1 VDLIYPMI
9 KEVKTIFAVAALTL
23 AISLAV
29 ALPLKSSAQYIGND
43 SALGIVRFYDK
54 QGTILTS
61 AKAFGIQWFHGK
73 KLLLC
78 PCQSVAPSS
87 SQPVGTDVKDLWPK
101 VASGEVYD
109 LKEESVV
116 ATTGRALSSGKPLL
130 NSHSDND
137 WTQDMMAFDLQSNP
151 HLPLLPIAPSLVP
164 LGTRVW
170 VLSRES
176 PPTSRDAERFPGTVT
191 MSKPGGIAV
200 TLARKL
206 MDAGTTGAP
215 IVNAKNEMV
224 GMLIGFQGNEHL
236 VIVGIPSTAI
246 YARLWKDVPR

>member
-1 VDLIYPMI
+1 MIYPMI
-9 KEVKTIFAVAALTL
+9 KDVKTICVVAALTL
-23 AISLAV
+23 ALSLAV
-29 ALPLKSSAQYIGND
+29 SLPLKSSAQYIGND

-54 QGTILTS
+54 QGTLVTT

-73 KLLLC
+73 KILLC
-78 PCQSVAPSS
+78 PCQSVAPST
-87 SQPVGTDVKDLWPK
+87 SQPAEMDLKDLWAK

-116 ATTGRALSSGKPLL
+116 ATTGRVLSRGKPLV
-130 NSHSDND
+130 NSLSDND

-170 VLSRES
+170 VLSQES
-176 PPTSRDAERFPGTVT
+176 PATSREAERFPGTVT
-191 MSKPGGIAV
+191 VSKPGGITV

-206 MDAGTTGAP
+206 MAAGTTGAP
-215 IVNAKNEMV
+215 IVNAKSEMV
-224 GMLIGFQGNEHL
+224 GMLIGKQGDEHL
-236 VIVGIPSTAI
+236 VIVGLPSTAI